1 MQTSAIVQRFREAA
15 SRYPD
20 RPAIIGTDF
29 SISYSE
35 LERRAA
41 SVAQRIAERVPGPT
55 VALLHSNSP
64 HFAPLFLGAR
74 LGGQNGGLAAHPG
87 AAAAA
92 QTHGHGGR
100 GRTGHRQP

>member
-35 LERRAA
+35 LERRAS
-41 SVAQRIAERVPGPT
+41 SVARRIAERVPGPT

-74 LGGQNGGLAAHPG
+74 CPCGD
-87 AAAAA
+87 
-92 QTHGHGGR
+92 
-100 GRTGHRQP
+100 